1 MIASFLTPTFSI
13 HDHNKFNV
21 DMLTM
26 ARDFSSYLIILIAI
40 ILLIL
45 LWKAV
50 TLLFSESQIP
60 GPRGN
65 WLLGQLFE
73 LRESKDVMQTFVEWG
88 KIYGPIVE
96 FRPLGIFGKHV
107 LFR

>member
-1 MIASFLTPTFSI
+1 ML
-13 HDHNKFNV
+13 NV

-40 ILLIL
+40 IFLIL

-50 TLLFSESQIP
+50 TLLFRESQIP
-60 GPRGN
+60 SPRGN
-65 WLLGQLFE
+65 WLLGQLLE
-73 LRESKDVMQTFVEWG
+73 LKESKDVMQTFVEWG

-96 FRPLGIFGKHV
+96 FRPLGIFGKHDI